1 MINELF
7 LFSHN
12 YRLSR
17 TQVILIPYILY
28 FTQLKEKTI
37 IISILKYLLFKI
49 KITVFLKR
57 KKAMIFLFKKEK
69 VKTMRNLLMTSFL
82 SIFYLTQFTAHASDR
97 NIKFTGEIIQSSCTF
112 KALTKD
118 QTVSLGTVATN
129 SFKKV
134 HDTASPTVFNI
145 EINNCPNNSQE
156 VFVIFDGVKDE
167 INNELLAIK
176 EGDGYAAGVAI

>member
-1 MINELF
+1 
-7 LFSHN
+7 
-12 YRLSR
+12 
-17 TQVILIPYILY
+17 
-28 FTQLKEKTI
+28 
-37 IISILKYLLFKI
+37 
-49 KITVFLKR
+49 
-57 KKAMIFLFKKEK
+57 
-69 VKTMRNLLMTSFL
+69 MRNLLMTSFL
-82 SIFYLTQFTAHASDR
+82 SIFYLTQFTTHASDG

-112 KALTKD
+112 RALTKD

-145 EINNCPNNSQE
+145 EINNFPNNSQE

-176 EGDGYAAGVAI
+176 EGDGYATGVSIGIYNNSERYISLNHKTGVYPINDKIAILKFIAKYVATEDIFLPGKVEANANFTLVYN

>member
-1 MINELF
+1 
-7 LFSHN
+7 
-12 YRLSR
+12 
-17 TQVILIPYILY
+17 
-28 FTQLKEKTI
+28 
-37 IISILKYLLFKI
+37 
-49 KITVFLKR
+49 
-57 KKAMIFLFKKEK
+57 
-69 VKTMRNLLMTSFL
+69 MRNLLMAILL
-82 SIFYLTQFTAHASDR
+82 SVFSLIQFSVHAWDG

-134 HDTASPTVFNI
+134 HDTASPTAFNI
-145 EINNCPNNSQE
+145 EINNCPHNSQE

-176 EGDGYAAGVAI
+176 EGNGYATGVAIGIYNNDSERHIPINNKTNVYSITDKLATLKFIAKYVATENIVLPGRVEANAHFTLVYN

>member
-1 MINELF
+1 
-7 LFSHN
+7 
-12 YRLSR
+12 
-17 TQVILIPYILY
+17 
-28 FTQLKEKTI
+28 
-37 IISILKYLLFKI
+37 
-49 KITVFLKR
+49 
-57 KKAMIFLFKKEK
+57 
-69 VKTMRNLLMTSFL
+69 MRNLLMTSFL
-82 SIFYLTQFTAHASDR
+82 SIFYLTQFTANASDG
-97 NIKFTGEIIQSSCTF
+97 NIKFTGEIIQSSCSF
-112 KALTKD
+112 RALTKD

-176 EGDGYAAGVAI
+176 EGDGYATGVAIGIYNNNSERYIPLNHKTGVYPITDKIAILKFIAKYVATENIVLPGKVEANANFTLVYN